1 MIDLFQAAACLQ
13 GFLEE
18 RGWRFCF
25 IGGLAVVHWGEP
37 RLTRDIDLTLLTG
50 FGREEVYVDELLAHF
65 PARMEN
71 ARAFAL
77 ENRALLLSVA
87 GGFPVDVALG
97 GLPFEEEATRRA
109 RAIECFPGTFLRLS
123 SPEDLIVMK
132 VFAGRPQDWTDV
144 EGIAVRQ
151 KGKLDVDYIFRQ
163 LVPLLRAKED
173 TAAADR
179 LRSILSEG

>member
-1 MIDLFQAAACLQ
+1 M
-13 GFLEE
+13 EE

-37 RLTRDIDLTLLTG
+37 RLTRDINLTLLTG
-50 FGREEVYVDELLAHF
+50 FGGEEAYVDELLAHF
-65 PARMEN
+65 PARMDD

-109 RAIECFPGTFLRLS
+109 RDIECVPGSFLRLA
-123 SPEDLIVMK
+123 SPEDLIGMK

-144 EGIAVRQ
+144 EGIAARQ
-151 KGKLDVDYIFRQ
+151 GGKLDVGYMFRQ

-173 TAAADR
+173 TVAADR
-179 LRSILSEG
+179 LRSILSDG